1 LTLLCNIVLGI
12 LPAVILGAS
21 WAAGTEDTRQH
32 RTMFLLV
39 FGLWSLTLAMWDWM
53 RSVHVAWIATWAI
66 AGVLSLLA
74 YVARKR
80 APVERQL

>member
-1 LTLLCNIVLGI
+1 LIIAFNLILGV
-12 LPAVILGAS
+12 LPAIILGAS

-53 RSVHVAWIATWAI
+53 KSASIWWIVGWAF
-66 AGVLSLLA
+66 AGMTTLA
-74 YVARKR
+74 AYAVKTRNQK
-80 APVERQL
+80 PET